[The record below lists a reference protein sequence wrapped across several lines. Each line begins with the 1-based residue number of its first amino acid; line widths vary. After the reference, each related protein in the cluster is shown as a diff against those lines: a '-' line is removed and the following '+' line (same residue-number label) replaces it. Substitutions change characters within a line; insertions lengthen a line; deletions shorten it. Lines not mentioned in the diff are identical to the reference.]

1 MSQVFTFRASLRER
15 AGKGAARA
23 TRRAGQVPAVVYG
36 DKKAPVMIAV
46 DPRELNTELRK
57 GGFFAR
63 LFDIDIGSEK
73 HRVLARDV
81 QFHPVTDRPEHV
93 DFLRVSADS
102 TLSVNVP
109 VHFVNQ
115 EKSIGIKKGGLLN
128 IVQHTVELVV
138 NANDIPEHLTIDLL
152 NVDINGAVHISMLH
166 IPAGA
171 KVVGGERDF
180 TIATIVPATG
190 GGDA

>member
-1 MSQVFTFRASLRER
+1 MSQVATLRASLRER

-23 TRRAGQVPAVVYG
+23 VRRAGQVPAVVYG
-36 DKKAPVMIAV
+36 DKKAPVMIAI
-46 DPRELNTELRK
+46 DPRELHTELHK

-63 LFDIDIGSEK
+63 LFDIDTGAEK

-93 DFLRVSADS
+93 DFLRVGADS
-102 TLSVNVP
+102 TISVNIP
-109 VHFVNQ
+109 VHFINQ
-115 EKSIGIKKGGLLN
+115 EKSVGIKKGGLLN
-128 IVQHTVELVV
+128 IVQHTVELEV
-138 NANDIPEHLTIDLL
+138 NANDIPDHLTVDLL
-152 NVDINGAVHISMLH
+152 NVDINSSVHVSQLA

-171 KVVGGERDF
+171 KVVGGDRDF
-180 TIATIVPATG
+180 TIATIVPAS

>member
-63 LFDIDIGSEK
+63 LFDIDIGNEK

-128 IVQHTVELVV
+128 IVQHTVELEV
-138 NANDIPEHLTIDLL
+138 NANDIPEHLTVDLL
-152 NVDINGAVHISMLH
+152 NVDINGAVHISMLQ

>member
-1 MSQVFTFRASLRER
+1 MSQVVTLRASLRER

-23 TRRAGQVPAVVYG
+23 VRRAGQVPAVVYG
-36 DKKAPVMIAV
+36 DKKAPVMIAI
-46 DPRELNTELRK
+46 DPRELHTELRK

-63 LFDIDIGSEK
+63 LFDIDTGAEK

-93 DFLRVSADS
+93 DFLRVGADS
-102 TLSVNVP
+102 TISVNIP
-109 VHFVNQ
+109 VHFINQ
-115 EKSIGIKKGGLLN
+115 EKSVGIKKGGLLN
-128 IVQHTVELVV
+128 IVQHTVELEV
-138 NANDIPEHLTIDLL
+138 NANDIPDHLTVDLL
-152 NVDINGAVHISMLH
+152 NVDINSSVHVSQLA
-166 IPAGA
+166 IPASA

-180 TIATIVPATG
+180 TIATIVPAS